1 MILIEYSDCVIIS
14 SPRDARMAARVT
26 RPAADTLTRLHI
38 KHSNLD
44 PLTNGPLI
52 ILIKNPGPLL
62 KLCTRTPPF

>member
-14 SPRDARMAARVT
+14 SPRDGRMAARVT
-26 RPAADTLTRLHI
+26 RPPADTLTRLHI

-52 ILIKNPGPLL
+52 ILIK
-62 KLCTRTPPF
+62 KLWSFAKAVH